1 MNDPLGRAY
10 LENQAIGHGYI
21 EFSNWPTSYDNF
33 NLALVKT
40 EWRGLRL
47 KYFKLMK
54 LGDEVIK
61 LLEEEYY
68 GRNTE

>member
-1 MNDPLGRAY
+1 MGRAY
-10 LENQAIGHGYI
+10 LENQRIGRNI
-21 EFSNWPTSYDNF
+21 IVFENWPTSYDNF

-40 EWRGLRL
+40 EWRGLQL

>member
-10 LENQAIGHGYI
+10 LENQRIGRDTI
-21 EFSNWPTSYDNF
+21 TFKNWPASYDNF
-33 NLALVKT
+33 NLALAKT
-40 EWRGLRL
+40 EWRSLRL